1 MNDWQQD
8 TLEDYQSKGFA
19 DRSGYGRR
27 PALLIVDFINGFTD
41 PTSPLGGDF
50 SGQLAV
56 TNQLLAEFRRLSLP
70 IVYTVIEYQPDFSD
84 AGIFIKKVPSLSV
97 LVKGSP
103 LCQVDDRIAPQ
114 AGDYIV
120 SKKFAS
126 SFFGTN
132 LDTYLRSQGVDTV
145 IMTGCTTSGCIR
157 ASAIDS
163 LQYGYYTVVV
173 REGVGDR
180 AAGPHEANLFDIDAK
195 YGDVVSI
202 GEVLDHMR
210 GGGDAGSLADQAS
223 EDFSR
228 WWHDGRARA

>member
-1 MNDWQQD
+1 
-8 TLEDYQSKGFA
+8 
-19 DRSGYGRR
+19 
-27 PALLIVDFINGFTD
+27 
-41 PTSPLGGDF
+41 
-50 SGQLAV
+50 
-56 TNQLLAEFRRLSLP
+56 
-70 IVYTVIEYQPDFSD
+70 
-84 AGIFIKKVPSLSV
+84 
-97 LVKGSP
+97 
-103 LCQVDDRIAPQ
+103 LCEVDDRIAPQ
-114 AGDYIV
+114 SGDYIV

-132 LDTYLRSQGVDTV
+132 LDTYLRSNGVDTV

-180 AAGPHEANLFDIDAK
+180 AEGPHEANLFDIDAK

-202 GEVLDHMR
+202 GEALDHLR
-210 GGGDAGSLADQAS
+210 GNSDGGSLADQAA
-223 EDFSR
+223 EDFTR